1 MAFGGLNKKIKKQL
15 KKKRLNCIPPF
26 KKMKKI
32 KLFRESLGLVWKSAP
47 GWAFTNTL
55 LSVLRS
61 FMPLVLIW
69 LIKILIDNITR
80 ASSAGSEVTFDTIL
94 ILIIAVVLAFF
105 LDEAASDF
113 SNFVRKKQ
121 SLKLE
126 IYMYDLLHSKAVRL
140 DLINFEDP
148 EYFDCLT
155 RASREAPWR
164 PNSILNNLVA
174 MLRGLL
180 SLLLMA
186 GLIITLHW
194 SIALLLIIANIPGI
208 WLRLHYADILY
219 DFQRKQT
226 PEARKSAYFNWLLTG
241 DRPSR
246 ELRLFGLGNYF
257 KDMFRRSFLR
267 QKEEEINIIRK
278 RTLIGLISNLFKAA
292 ALLAALLFIARKTIN
307 GNLSLGEMAM
317 FLLAFR
323 QGMIYIKDLFVSL
336 AGLYEDSLF
345 IGDTFEF
352 LNLEEKVKASEP
364 VVAPASLRN
373 GIAVENLSFTY
384 PGNTNSTINNV
395 SFQIKKGEILALV
408 GPNGAGKSTMVRLLC
423 RLYDPDSGT
432 IKYDGTD
439 IRNIDPDKYRR
450 YFSVIFQD
458 FMLYNLSAGENIRL
472 GNINEEEP
480 EGRIKSSAVISG
492 VNELIDSLPNGYD
505 TVIGTLF
512 DDSRELSWGEWQK
525 IALSR
530 ALFRDAP
537 VLILDEP
544 SSALDADTEY
554 DIFSRLREIVKGR
567 TSIFISHR
575 FTNVS
580 LADRIIVLDK
590 GIISETGTHNELMA
604 QGGKYFS
611 MFTKQ
616 NSRFNK

>member
-1 MAFGGLNKKIKKQL
+1 
-15 KKKRLNCIPPF
+15 
-26 KKMKKI
+26 MKEKI

-47 GWAFTNTL
+47 GWAFANTL

-61 FMPLVLIW
+61 FLPLSLVW

-80 ASSAGSEVTFDTIL
+80 ASSTGSGIPFDNIL
-94 ILIIAVVLAFF
+94 WLIIAVVVVFF

-126 IYMYDLLHSKAVRL
+126 IYMYGLLHTKAVKL
-140 DLINFEDP
+140 DLINFERP

-186 GLIITLHW
+186 GLILTLHW
-194 SIALLLIIANIPGI
+194 TLALLLLVANIPGI
-208 WLRLHYADILY
+208 WLRLHFADILY
-219 DFQRKQT
+219 NFQRQQT

-257 KDMFRRSFLR
+257 IGLFKRSFLK
-267 QKEEEINIIRK
+267 QKEEEVNIIRK
-278 RTLIGLISNLFKAA
+278 RTLIELISNLFKAS
-292 ALLAALLFIARKTIN
+292 ALLITLLFIARRTIG

-317 FLLAFR
+317 YLLAFR
-323 QGMIYIKDLFVSL
+323 QGMIYIKDLFGSM

-352 LNLEEKVKASEP
+352 LNLEEKVTATEP
-364 VVAPASLRN
+364 VVIPSLLKKN
-373 GIAVENLSFTY
+373 IVVKNLSFTY
-384 PGNTNSTINNV
+384 PGNNYSTINDV
-395 SFQIKKGEILALV
+395 SFEIKKGEIIALV
-408 GPNGAGKSTMVRLLC
+408 GPNGAGKSTLVRLLC
-423 RLYDPDSGT
+423 RLYDPDSGSVR
-432 IKYDGTD
+432 YDESD
-439 IRNIDPDKYRR
+439 IRNIDPLEYRKF
-450 YFSVIFQD
+450 FSVVFQD
-458 FMLYNLSAGENIRL
+458 FMLYNLTAGENIRM
-472 GNINEEEP
+472 GNVDEEKP
-480 EGRIKSSAVISG
+480 EERIKSSAAATG
-492 VNELIDSLPNGYD
+492 VHELIDNLPNGYD

-554 DIFSRLREIVKGR
+554 DIFSRFREIVKGR
-567 TSIFISHR
+567 TSVLISHR

-590 GIISETGTHNELMA
+590 GAIAESGTHDELMKR
-604 QGGKYFS
+604 GGIYYT

-616 NSRFNK
+616 NSRFRG